1 MSEDSW
7 KSTSEV
13 QSGKS
18 SSSEINDEAEQEV
31 SSQVSS
37 YFMGFYCF
45 SSRNQCFIMHL
56 YFLFPL

>member
-18 SSSEINDEAEQEV
+18 SSSEINDEAEQEF

-45 SSRNQCFIMHL
+45 SSRN
-56 YFLFPL
+56 